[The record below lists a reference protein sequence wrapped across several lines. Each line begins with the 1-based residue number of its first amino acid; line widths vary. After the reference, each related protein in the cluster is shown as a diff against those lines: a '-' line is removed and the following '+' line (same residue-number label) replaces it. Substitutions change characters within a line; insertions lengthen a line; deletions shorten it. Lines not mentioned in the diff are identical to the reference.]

1 MSETTLAFQY
11 DQDESQRLDRFLVQ
25 QLPEYSRSFL
35 QGLIQ
40 SGLVC
45 VDGAPTT
52 KSGTRLDA
60 PQLVEVTIP
69 PSAPSKLVPEAIQLD
84 IVYEDSDLIVVN
96 KPPGMVVHP
105 SAGHHQ
111 GTLIHAVL
119 AHAPDIEG
127 VGGVQRPGLVHRLDK
142 DTSGLIVLAKN
153 DATHQYLQ
161 KQFKDRQVQKTYL
174 ALVDRH
180 PPTPI
185 GRIEAAIG
193 RDPKNRQRMAIVP
206 DAKGKMAISEYK
218 TIETFSNHSLLE
230 VSILTG
236 RTHQIR
242 LHLAFLDCPVV
253 GDTTYGQKRSTVSVS
268 RQQLHAYRLGIQL
281 PGEQTT
287 TTFEAPLPED
297 FEHTLKE
304 LRKR

>member
-11 DQDESQRLDRFLVQ
+11 VQNESQRLDHFLVQ

-40 SGLVC
+40 AGHVR
-45 VDGAPTT
+45 VDGSPAT
-52 KSGTRLDA
+52 KNGTRLDA

-69 PSAPSKLVPEAIQLD
+69 PSAPSELIPEQIDLDVIFENQDLLVI
-84 IVYEDSDLIVVN
+84 N
-96 KPPGMVVHP
+96 KPAGMVVHP

-142 DTSGLIVLAKN
+142 DTSGLIILAKN
-153 DATHQYLQ
+153 DSSHQYLQ
-161 KQFKDRQVQKTYL
+161 KQFKDRKVTKTYL

-185 GRIEAAIG
+185 GRVEAAIG
-193 RDPKNRQRMAIVP
+193 RDPKNRQRMAILP
-206 DAKGKMAISEYK
+206 DTKGKMAISEYK
-218 TIETFSNHSLLE
+218 TIETFSAHSLLE

-242 LHLAFLDCPVV
+242 LHMAFLDCPVV
-253 GDTTYGQKRSTVSVS
+253 GDNTYGQKRNSLPVS
-268 RQQLHAYRLGIQL
+268 RQMLHAYKLGIAL
-281 PGEQTT
+281 PGDTKQTV
-287 TTFEAPLPED
+287 FEAPVPAD
-297 FEHTLKE
+297 FNKTLTE